1 MPLLYLTYRRWHE
14 SNWLLIFVTLRQ
26 RNILPP
32 FLIVRICYRITCT
45 SDLSKRSSAAL
56 ESLAVHGIRTPSP
69 AKAGATSCRIPAT
82 AAFSSLHM
90 NVCPASYVQVIS
102 EQLLTDC
109 FDIPKGM
116 EPVVNNYKIN
126 LLEHAYL
133 TDQDADRFAAKKQL
147 TLMGKSVMIS
157 VVRGS
162 VGTGRRARLRI

>member
-1 MPLLYLTYRRWHE
+1 MLSCLYHDPEIHSSHNSIKKNLT
-14 SNWLLIFVTLRQ
+14 N
-26 RNILPP
+26 
-32 FLIVRICYRITCT
+32 
-45 SDLSKRSSAAL
+45 
-56 ESLAVHGIRTPSP
+56 
-69 AKAGATSCRIPAT
+69 
-82 AAFSSLHM
+82 
-90 NVCPASYVQVIS
+90 
-102 EQLLTDC
+102 C